1 MNILF
6 VIFALLVL
14 IAIFYFLS
22 KNKGDLAGLEDSI
35 GLENDARRF
44 ARLLVSEIKLYNED
58 KVQRGL
64 QNNNLAESLRDE
76 IVEARS
82 RYNKRIAGDDM
93 QSYFDDAL
101 VEILADGDA
110 TKLGSGIRSCF
121 K

>member
-64 QNNNLAESLRDE
+64 RDNNVADSLRDE
-76 IVEARS
+76 IAEARS
-82 RYNKRIAGDDM
+82 KYKKRMAGDDM
-93 QSYFDDAL
+93 QSYFNDAL
-101 VEILADGDA
+101 VEILANGDA
-110 TKLGSGIRSCF
+110 GKLDSGIESSLR
-121 K
+121 